1 MLADGTGA
9 GEDALFHAHNEHPRE
24 LQALGRVHGH
34 HDHAILVVVRVVQ
47 VGVQR
52 HLVQEPVQ
60 RRLLRLLQVVLNGGA
75 QLLGIL
81 DAGAVLHGVLG
92 LEGSD
97 VAGILQRFLVE
108 IGQLHGGRLLLE
120 GLDEGEELV

>member
-1 MLADGTGA
+1 M
-9 GEDALFHAHNEHPRE
+9 
-24 LQALGRVHGH
+24 HGH

-92 LEGSD
+92 LEGGD

-108 IGQLHGGRLLLE
+108 IGQLHGRRLLLK
-120 GLDEGEELV
+120 GLDEGEELIQLPGAPL